1 MKIAF
6 YILFVFIFS
15 TNCLAQHNYNTIDFK
30 APKIGQMQ
38 LMPMYYDLDYSGLR
52 PDSKKYLDSI
62 GTLLAKIDSLS
73 FEIISY
79 TDCRSSNLY
88 NQDLSL
94 RRAKNIVDYINEKIP
109 SLKLIAIGGGES
121 NPMNDCICEG
131 SVKSRY
137 TRYYEDTIDGIIYP
151 NRIQSHDSTSK
162 QFSYKTLTENEQI
175 QMKNIYFL
183 PCNEI
188 EYQRNRRTILRI
200 VGRKTE

>member
-6 YILFVFIFS
+6 YIPFIFS
-15 TNCLAQHNYNTIDFK
+15 LSINCFAQHNYNTIDFK

-52 PDSKKYLDSI
+52 ADSKKYLDSI

-94 RRAKNIVDYINEKIP
+94 RRAKYIVDYINTKIP
-109 SLKLIAIGGGES
+109 SLKLIATGGGES

-131 SVKSRY
+131 PVKARY
-137 TRYYEDTIDGIIYP
+137 TRYFEDTIDGIINP
-151 NRIQSHDSTSK
+151 NTIQSYDSLTK
-162 QFSYKTLTENEQI
+162 QFSYKTLTENEQ
-175 QMKNIYFL
+175 QQLRNVYFL
-183 PCNEI
+183 PCNEK